1 MTDQP
6 SLHVAT
12 DDQDHV
18 AARPRLEY
26 FPISF
31 FASVLGMAGA
41 TIALQRA
48 ERFLGLPFSISGILL
63 VVSLALFLTIATF
76 YGLKAVRH
84 PDAVRREFA
93 HPVKINFFATLS
105 ISLLLFGIAFLR
117 LNSDLSRLFWMAGA
131 ALHIVFTL
139 IILSAWMQRTTVQIQ
154 HINPAWFIPVVGNIL
169 VPIAGVEHAPAEVS
183 WFFFSIGLIFWLVLL
198 TIVLHRIIFY
208 PPLPERLRP
217 TLFILI
223 APPAVGFISYLRLME
238 HDVSGFTLDGF
249 ARVLYYVALFLLV
262 LLLAQARHFVTL
274 PFYISWWAY
283 SFPVAAITIATVL
296 MVSRTNLWVFQGLA
310 YALLIGLGALIVV
323 LMFRTTV
330 AIVQRK
336 ICVEDE

>member
-6 SLHVAT
+6 SLHIGT
-12 DDQDHV
+12 SDPDHV
-18 AARPRLEY
+18 AARPRLQY

-31 FASVLGMAGA
+31 FASVMGMVGT
-41 TIALQRA
+41 TIALQRT
-48 ERFLGLPFSISGILL
+48 ERFLGLLFSISGILL
-63 VVSLALFLTIATF
+63 VVSLALFLAIAIF

-93 HPVKINFFATLS
+93 HPVKINFFATIS

-117 LNSDLSRLFWMAGA
+117 LNSDISRLLWMAGA
-131 ALHIVFTL
+131 ALHLAFTL
-139 IILSAWMQRTTVQIQ
+139 TILSAWMQRTTVQIQ
-154 HINPAWFIPVVGNIL
+154 QANPAWFIPVVGNIL

-183 WFFFSIGLIFWLVLL
+183 WFFFSIGLIFWPVLL
-198 TIVLHRIIFY
+198 TIVLYRIIFY

-223 APPAVGFISYLRLME
+223 APPAVGFISYLRLVE
-238 HDVSGFTLDGF
+238 HDAGGLVLDGF
-249 ARVLYYVALFLLV
+249 ARVLYYVALFTLV
-262 LLLAQARHFVTL
+262 LLLAQARQFITI

-283 SFPVAAITIATVL
+283 SFPIAAITIATVL
-296 MVSRTNLWVFQGLA
+296 MVDRTNLWVFYALA
-310 YALLIGLGALIVV
+310 YALLIGLGALIVM
-323 LMFRTTV
+323 LLFRTSV
-330 AIVQRK
+330 AIIQRK

>member
-1 MTDQP
+1 M
-6 SLHVAT
+6 
-12 DDQDHV
+12 
-18 AARPRLEY
+18 
-26 FPISF
+26 
-31 FASVLGMAGA
+31 
-41 TIALQRA
+41 
-48 ERFLGLPFSISGILL
+48 
-63 VVSLALFLTIATF
+63 
-76 YGLKAVRH
+76 
-84 PDAVRREFA
+84 
-93 HPVKINFFATLS
+93 
-105 ISLLLFGIAFLR
+105 
-117 LNSDLSRLFWMAGA
+117 
-131 ALHIVFTL
+131 
-139 IILSAWMQRTTVQIQ
+139 
-154 HINPAWFIPVVGNIL
+154 
-169 VPIAGVEHAPAEVS
+169 
-183 WFFFSIGLIFWLVLL
+183 LL

-336 ICVEDE
+336 ICVDDE